1 MGPKSD
7 QVGRWTPGEARFV
20 EGLVAHIREKYT
32 IDPQRIFVHSQ
43 GSGVPMACLLTTRH
57 REIIRGAVLA
67 GGPFQGPVA
76 DHEPDF
82 RQQFHFVCGEDDKA
96 LAPVK
101 KSVDALRKVK
111 FPVSLTTVKGL
122 GAKYPTDAEIDEIGR
137 WADCLDRI

>member
-1 MGPKSD
+1 
-7 QVGRWTPGEARFV
+7 
-20 EGLVAHIREKYT
+20 
-32 IDPQRIFVHSQ
+32 
-43 GSGVPMACLLTTRH
+43 MACLLTTRQ
-57 REIIRGAVLA
+57 REVFRGAVLA
-67 GGPFQGPVA
+67 GAPFQGPVA

-101 KSVDALRKVK
+101 KSVEALRKVK

-122 GAKYPTDAEIDEIGR
+122 GAKYPTDTEIDEIGR